1 VSPVVAEPA
10 SPTHTPAAFRGPQSM
25 YTKLRRSLATDGFV
39 PTASKIHR
47 RTRKF
52 LLSSTLFP
60 LRQVYNSFGPSSY
73 RSAYGVL
80 LTANWNDNTFRLCM
94 RGAYGYF
101 YSDYLR
107 TQDTPFVFVD
117 IGSNQG
123 LFSLVAARNPN
134 CKTVIAFE
142 PVKTTYNL
150 LKNNIKI
157 NEFSE
162 KIVAYNSAIAE
173 AAGVADIRHSLRHS
187 GAATLSDNKNSWF
200 MKKEKV
206 KTLNAN
212 ALLDIIPEKQD
223 IIMKIDV
230 EGYEHVVL
238 GEIVKIA
245 RKRRI
250 RSLYI
255 EVDEAWHDQA
265 RLMADIEKIG
275 LHVREKTRNRR
286 HFDLFAI
293 AQAVGEAA

>member
-1 VSPVVAEPA
+1 
-10 SPTHTPAAFRGPQSM
+10 M
-25 YTKLRRSLATDGFV
+25 YTKLRRALATDGFI

-52 LLSSTLFP
+52 LLASTLFP
-60 LRQVYNSFGPSSY
+60 LRQAYNSLGPSTY

-107 TQDTPFVFVD
+107 TLVEPFVFVD
-117 IGSNQG
+117 IGANQG

-142 PVKTTYNL
+142 PVKTTYKL
-150 LKNNIKI
+150 LENNTKI
-157 NEFSE
+157 NGSRE
-162 KIVAYNSAIAE
+162 KIVAYNSAIAA
-173 AAGVADIRHSLRHS
+173 AAGVADIRHSRRHS
-187 GAATLSDNKNSWF
+187 GAATLSENKNSWF
-200 MKKEKV
+200 LKEETV
-206 KTLNAN
+206 ETIDAN

-223 IIMKIDV
+223 IIVKIDV

-238 GEIVKIA
+238 GEIVRIA
-245 RKRRI
+245 KKRRI

-255 EVDEAWHDQA
+255 EVDAAWHDQA
-265 RLMADIEKIG
+265 ALMADIEKIG
-275 LHVREKTRNRR
+275 LQVREKTQNKR
-286 HFDLFAI
+286 HFDLFAVS
-293 AQAVGEAA
+293 QEVGGAA

>member
-1 VSPVVAEPA
+1 MVAEPA
-10 SPTHTPAAFRGPQSM
+10 SPTHTPATFRGPQSM
-25 YTKLRRSLATDGFV
+25 YSKLRRSLATDGFV
-39 PTASKIHR
+39 PTASKIHQ

-52 LLSSTLFP
+52 LLASTLSP
-60 LRQVYNSFGPSSY
+60 LRQAYNSLGPSYY

-80 LTANWNDNTFRLCM
+80 LAANWNDNTFRLYM

-101 YSDYLR
+101 YSDYLQ
-107 TQDTPFVFVD
+107 THTTPFVFVD
-117 IGSNQG
+117 IGANQG
-123 LFSLVAARNPN
+123 LFSLVAAQNPN
-134 CKTVIAFE
+134 CNTVIAFE
-142 PVKTTYNL
+142 PVKTTYTL
-150 LKNNIKI
+150 LENNIKI
-157 NEFSE
+157 NGFGE

-173 AAGVADIRHSLRHS
+173 AAGVADIRHSRRHS

-206 KTLNAN
+206 KTINAN
-212 ALLDIIPEKQD
+212 ALLDLIPEEQD

-245 RKRRI
+245 KKRRI

-255 EVDEAWHDQA
+255 EVDEAWHDLA

-275 LHVREKTRNRR
+275 LHVREKTKNRR

-293 AQAVGEAA
+293 AQG